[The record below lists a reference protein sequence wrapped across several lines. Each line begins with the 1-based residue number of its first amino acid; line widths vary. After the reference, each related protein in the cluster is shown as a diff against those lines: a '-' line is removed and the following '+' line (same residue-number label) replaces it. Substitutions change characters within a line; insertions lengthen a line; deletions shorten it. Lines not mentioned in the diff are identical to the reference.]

1 MRSVFMVFGVL
12 FIIAGLFFACQGA
25 GYIHWPPAQPGQFT
39 MVDNSRW
46 ITYGLAIAFFG
57 MVVVFVSRRR

>member
-1 MRSVFMVFGVL
+1 VL
-12 FIIAGLFFACQGA
+12 QENRQAFTGGHDALFFACQGA
-25 GYIHWPPAQPGQFT
+25 GYIPYPKSSF

-57 MVVVFVSRRR
+57 MVVVFVGRRQ

>member
-1 MRSVFMVFGVL
+1 MRTIFTLLGILCV
-12 FIIAGLFFACQGA
+12 IAGLFFAGQGA
-25 GYIHWPPAQPGQFT
+25 GYIHYPPGGF

-57 MVVVFVSRRR
+57 LVVVFVSRRN